1 MPFDPSNLEIV
12 MKKTQAGFTLIE
24 LMIVVAII
32 AILAAIAL
40 PAYQDYTI
48 RAQISECGILG
59 GGAKTAV
66 SETFQNT
73 GTFPA
78 TNVLAGLAPAISG
91 KYVSSVAVSAG
102 GVVTCTFSS
111 AAPFRAN
118 AVINAATVV
127 LTPASAVGQGSVD
140 WTCASALPPQY
151 LATACRAGTN

>member
-1 MPFDPSNLEIV
+1 
-12 MKKTQAGFTLIE
+12 
-24 LMIVVAII
+24 MIVVAII

-73 GTFPA
+73 GAFPA
-78 TNVLAGLAPAISG
+78 SNVLAGLAPLISG
-91 KYVSSVAVSAG
+91 KYVSDVSVAGA

-118 AVINAATVV
+118 AVINNATVV
-127 LTPASAVGQGSVD
+127 LTPTSAVGAGAIT
-140 WTCASALPPQY
+140 WTCNSALPPQY